1 MIILDDEQQIKLQ
14 IFFDCVES
22 NVKNLINYLKD
33 DNNNFTRDD
42 LKIFLLD
49 LQIDIKEGKEF
60 FGYND
65 IDREEG
71 KQCN

>member
-1 MIILDDEQQIKLQ
+1 MIILNDEQQIKLQ

-33 DNNNFTRDD
+33 DNNNFTRNDF
-42 LKIFLLD
+42 KIFLLD

-60 FGYND
+60 FRYND
-65 IDREEG
+65 INREEG

>member
-1 MIILDDEQQIKLQ
+1 MIILNDEQQIKLQ

-33 DNNNFTRDD
+33 DNNNFSRNDF
-42 LKIFLLD
+42 KIFLLD

-60 FGYND
+60 FRYND
-65 IDREEG
+65 INREEG